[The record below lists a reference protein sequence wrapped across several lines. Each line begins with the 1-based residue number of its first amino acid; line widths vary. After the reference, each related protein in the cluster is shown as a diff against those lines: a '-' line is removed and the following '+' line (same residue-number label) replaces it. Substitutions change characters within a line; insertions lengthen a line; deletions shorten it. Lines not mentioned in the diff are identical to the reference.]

1 MGIAV
6 VHYFQLASQMLL
18 YFRAVYL
25 ALLFS
30 LEALVFIYK
39 ALVLPYEP
47 ASLALEVILLFV
59 VLAFL
64 HAAHTYMSIK
74 GNLTFRYLALGVGLA
89 LVIPDF
95 VGDLYFTLW
104 QTYVLRVEIIVF
116 SIDLCFL
123 FLGGIAQ
130 SLVIIVKRA
139 TEVT

>member
-6 VHYFQLASQMLL
+6 VHYFQLASQILL

-25 ALLFS
+25 SLLFS
-30 LEALVFIYK
+30 LEALVFVYK

-47 ASLALEVILLFV
+47 VSLTLEVILLFV

-64 HAAHTYMSIK
+64 HTAHTYMSIK
-74 GNLTFRYLALGVGLA
+74 GNLTSRYLALGVGLA
-89 LVIPDF
+89 LVIPNL

-104 QTYVLRVEIIVF
+104 QTYVLRVEIVVF
-116 SIDLCFL
+116 SIDMCFL
-123 FLGGIAQ
+123 LFGGIAQ
-130 SLVIIVKRA
+130 SLVIIVKKA